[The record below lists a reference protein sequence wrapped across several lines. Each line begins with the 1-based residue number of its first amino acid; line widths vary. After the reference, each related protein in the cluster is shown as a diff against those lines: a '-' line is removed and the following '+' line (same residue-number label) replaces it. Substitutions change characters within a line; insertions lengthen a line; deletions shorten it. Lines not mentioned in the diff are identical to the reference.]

1 MSAAVSL
8 AVIENSDHLPDGMA
22 RRGRLVPVQ
31 VDPIETQ
38 KAVCESIAH
47 LIQDGRPEIG
57 KLDALLALE
66 RQAQAVNEL
75 LLSQYV
81 EGDLQVGSFEW
92 KAWNGALQLNQSLF
106 QANEYFLH
114 HLQTATDDYWGEHE
128 PLLVAHLFHHKK
140 VEFLLRL
147 LRYKKHSP
155 ELWRQLHEMYRV
167 AYDRGLLKGVDAGS
181 DTVGKYPGMANFERQ
196 YLQVLL
202 LEAMNNGRF
211 SPRDALWAYR
221 WFSRWCSEPDLRLAR
236 LDGSIDFEPTGF
248 VVDLGSSFALE
259 RASLEKHTAASNLL
273 YLDTSP
279 LRVLIDR
286 EMATLRDATVLPLG
300 ATAAVRAGQLALL
313 NKLAVLFA
321 PKPIDIERRAERKP
335 VTLAV
340 QAIVGFPC
348 IVDELSR
355 HGQKQNDGIAAG
367 AAPRTLKAMLPLD
380 GPTFSPMFSMSG
392 DASPISLSMSGSMT
406 AMHQVWQVKDR
417 SDSGCRMR
425 AQIGNLNRVIPGS
438 LIAVRDGE
446 TAPWVV
452 SVVRWF
458 RRLMVDYV
466 EIGVEYLGREPRF
479 VKMVTDG
486 DRGLTVVEAPN
497 VTSKCFAAL
506 YFPPS
511 EECPTMPIKTLLLP
525 ACEFRTDSD
534 VTLLSSDA
542 IYRMRLNEPIQQ
554 QFEYVWTSFAV
565 IDRIAQ
571 GS

>member
-167 AYDRGLLKGVDAGS
+167 AYDRGLLEGVDAGS
-181 DTVGKYPGMANFERQ
+181 DPVGKYPGMANFERQ

>member
-1 MSAAVSL
+1 M
-8 AVIENSDHLPDGMA
+8 
-22 RRGRLVPVQ
+22 
-31 VDPIETQ
+31 
-38 KAVCESIAH
+38 
-47 LIQDGRPEIG
+47 
-57 KLDALLALE
+57 
-66 RQAQAVNEL
+66 
-75 LLSQYV
+75 
-81 EGDLQVGSFEW
+81 QVGSFEW

-167 AYDRGLLKGVDAGS
+167 AYDRGLLKGVDARS
-181 DTVGKYPGMANFERQ
+181 DTVGSYAMANFERQ

-236 LDGSIDFEPTGF
+236 LDGGIDFEPTGF
-248 VVDLGSSFALE
+248 VVDLGSSVALE
-259 RASLEKHTAASNLL
+259 RASVAKRTAASDLL

-279 LRVLIDR
+279 LCVMIDR
-286 EMATLRDATVLPLG
+286 ERASLRDATVLPLG

-355 HGQKQNDGIAAG
+355 HGQKQNDGIASG
-367 AAPRTLKAMLPLD
+367 VEPRAPKAMLSLD
-380 GPTFSPMFSMSG
+380 GCTFSPMFSVGG

-438 LIAVRDGE
+438 LIAVRDSE

-565 IDRIAQ
+565 IGKIAPLPNANQ
-571 GS
+571 